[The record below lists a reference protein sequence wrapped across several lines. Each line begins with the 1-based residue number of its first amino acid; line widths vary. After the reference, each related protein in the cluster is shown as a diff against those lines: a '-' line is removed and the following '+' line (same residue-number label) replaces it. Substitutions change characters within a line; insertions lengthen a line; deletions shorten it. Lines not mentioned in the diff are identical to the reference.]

1 MGLDSPWELRYERS
15 FVTDEQGL
23 GRWEYVIKILPTMR
37 GFSLNDYPTVRVEN
51 MVKIE

>member
-1 MGLDSPWELRYERS
+1 MGLDSPWELRYEKS
-15 FVTDEQGL
+15 LD
-23 GRWEYVIKILPTMR
+23 VIKILPTMR